1 MECTEHAKDS
11 RTFTKIDNNNNN
23 NNNNNKNNGFVLY
36 FVQPSKQT
44 I

>member
-23 NNNNNKNNGFVLY
+23 NNNNNNGFVLY